1 MKRKVKAW
9 VAVDDNG
16 DPMFTSVYK
25 GFYAVLEENVPGK
38 TIPCTISYDLPTKE
52 RKRKASK

>member
-1 MKRKVKAW
+1 
-9 VAVDDNG
+9 
-16 DPMFTSVYK
+16 MFTSVYK

>member
-38 TIPCTISYDLPTKE
+38 TIPWLALNVLRLMRRE
-52 RKRKASK
+52 G